1 MKKITKITVV
11 FGKCLHI
18 LGTGKGLRMSEDRR
32 KTGKIW
38 KSFLEET
45 GDNHNLEG
53 QKLVVPC

>member
-32 KTGKIW
+32 KTGKL
-38 KSFLEET
+38 SG
-45 GDNHNLEG
+45 GDR
-53 QKLVVPC
+53 